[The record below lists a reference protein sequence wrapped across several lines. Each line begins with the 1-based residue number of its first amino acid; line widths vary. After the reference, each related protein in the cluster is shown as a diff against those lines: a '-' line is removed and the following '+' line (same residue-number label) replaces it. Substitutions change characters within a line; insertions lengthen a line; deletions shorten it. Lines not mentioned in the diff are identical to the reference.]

1 MSGLG
6 VVYLVGAGPGD
17 PELITAKGLRLLQAA
32 DAVVYDRL
40 ADARLLGQVRAD
52 AELVDAGKGR
62 GEHGMG
68 QEGINALLVQ
78 LGRDGKQVV
87 RLKGGDPF
95 LFGRGGEEAAALA
108 EAGIPFEVVPGVTS
122 ALAVPAYAGI
132 PVTER
137 SISSSVAIVTGSEDP
152 SKPDSRVDWRSLAGA
167 DTLVVL
173 MGVETLPSI
182 ASALLDAGR
191 PPETPV
197 ALVRWG
203 TEPYQETVTGDL
215 SNIVQRVRDANLRS
229 PAVIVVGEVVRLREK
244 LRWFD
249 NRPLFGKRVL
259 VTRTREQAG
268 SLSRLLSQQ
277 GAWPVELPTIEIE
290 AHPDAQAVEK
300 AIRLLG
306 QGSYHWLIFTSANAV
321 DIFFQ
326 ALWGLGLDARRL
338 GATRVAAIGP
348 ATSEALRRWGVSA
361 DLVPDQYVAEGLVQA
376 LRDQFDIRGQR
387 FLLPRAQG
395 ARDALVTGLEEQGAQ
410 TQELIL
416 YQAVVPSE
424 SRERARSILEE
435 GIDAATFTS
444 SSTVR
449 NLVELLDG
457 DVALLRGATIACIGP
472 VTAETARELGLGV
485 DVTARDYSV
494 AGLVEALR
502 EHFTSAHAPRRA
514 AGGLMRSRQ
523 DEVTP

>member
-1 MSGLG
+1 LG

-17 PELITAKGLRLLQAA
+17 PELITAKGQRLLQTA
-32 DAVVYDRL
+32 DVVVYDRL
-40 ADARLLGQVRAD
+40 ADARLLAQVRAD

-62 GEHGMG
+62 GEHRMG

-182 ASALLDAGR
+182 ASALLEAGR
-191 PPETPV
+191 RPETPV

-215 SNIVQRVRDANLRS
+215 SNIVQRARDADLRP
-229 PAVIVVGEVVRLREK
+229 PAVIVVGDVVRLRDK

-259 VTRTREQAG
+259 VTRTRQQAG
-268 SLSRLLSQQ
+268 SMARLLAQE

-290 AHPDAQAVEK
+290 ALPDAEPMEQ
-300 AIRLLG
+300 AIRRLE
-306 QGSYHWLIFTSANAV
+306 QGRYHWLVFTSANAV
-321 DIFFQ
+321 DILFR

-338 GATRVAAIGP
+338 GGARVAAIGP
-348 ATSEALRRWGVSA
+348 ATSEALRRWGVCA
-361 DLVPDQYVAEGLVQA
+361 DLVPGEYVAEGLVQA
-376 LRDQFDIRGQR
+376 FRDQSEIRGQR

-395 ARDALVTGLEEQGAQ
+395 ARAVLVTGLEEQGAQ
-410 TQELIL
+410 AEELIL
-416 YQAVVPSE
+416 YRAVVPPDSK
-424 SRERARSILEE
+424 ERARSILEE
-435 GIDAATFTS
+435 GVDIATFTS
-444 SSTVR
+444 SSTVH
-449 NLVELLDG
+449 NLLELLDG
-457 DVALLRGATIACIGP
+457 DVTLLRDVIIACIGP
-472 VTAETARELGLGV
+472 VTAEAARQLGLNV
-485 DVTARDYSV
+485 DVTSCDYTV
-494 AGLVEALR
+494 PGLVEALR
-502 EHFTSAHAPRRA
+502 EHVTGPR
-514 AGGLMRSRQ
+514 
-523 DEVTP
+523 TPTAIP